1 VIRTAAVPAI
11 LALLHFHLHVHR
23 DFHGPPF
30 DYVGLALA
38 AAASWIGV
46 PGPGEPVL
54 IYAGVLAARHQ
65 LDIVGVVLVAWAAAT
80 AGGVIGWLIGLKAG
94 RAVLIAPGPFQSLR
108 LGAVRR
114 GENIFD
120 RYAVIAVLVTPSWV
134 AGINKVR
141 GSVYQPTNAL
151 SALAWAAG
159 LGFGAYLIG
168 PAVLDFFEDLG
179 LATGIITVVV
189 IIVLVAMEVFWHR
202 RRATRRDQRA
212 GES

>member
-1 VIRTAAVPAI
+1 MIRAAAVPLL
-11 LALLHFHLHVHR
+11 LALLHFHVHR
-23 DFHGPPF
+23 EFHGAPF

-38 AAASWIGV
+38 SAASWIGV

-65 LDIVGVVLVAWAAAT
+65 LDIVGVVLVAWIAAT
-80 AGGVIGWLIGLKAG
+80 AGGIIGWLIGLKAG
-94 RAVLIAPGPFQSLR
+94 RAVLVAPGPFQSLR
-108 LGAVRR
+108 IGAVRR
-114 GENIFD
+114 GEQIFD
-120 RYAVIAVLVTPSWV
+120 RYAVIAVLMTPSWV

-168 PAVLDFFEDLG
+168 PAVLDFFSDVG
-179 LATGIITVVV
+179 LVTGIITVIV
-189 IIVLVAMEVFWHR
+189 IVGLVAMEVFWR
-202 RRATRRDQRA
+202 RRKQTRREQRT

>member
-1 VIRTAAVPAI
+1 VIRAAAVPLL
-11 LALLHFHLHVHR
+11 LALLHFHVHR
-23 DFHGPPF
+23 EFHGPPF

-38 AAASWIGV
+38 SAASWIGV

-54 IYAGVLAARHQ
+54 IYAGVLAARDQ
-65 LDIVGVVLVAWAAAT
+65 LDIVGVVLVAWIAAT
-80 AGGVIGWLIGLKAG
+80 AGGIIGWLIGLKAG
-94 RAVLIAPGPFQSLR
+94 RAVLVAPGPFQSLR
-108 LGAVRR
+108 IGAVRR
-114 GENIFD
+114 GEQIFD
-120 RYAVIAVLVTPSWV
+120 RYAVIAVLMTPSWV

-168 PAVLDFFEDLG
+168 PAVLDFFSDVG
-179 LATGIITVVV
+179 LVTGIITVIV
-189 IIVLVAMEVFWHR
+189 IIGLVAMEVFWR
-202 RRATRRDQRA
+202 RRKQTRREQRT